1 MNPRTRIIWLA
12 GLALAL
18 LTGCV
23 SASPTAV
30 ATAPP
35 TATTAPAASPTTQAP
50 TQTADTTST
59 GASPVEAT
67 PTEATATLAQPTAT
81 LDPAA
86 ACTSPAALTPALTEG
101 PYFTPNSPEKASLVE
116 PGMSGTRLLLSG
128 YVFTTDCRPVA
139 NALLDFWQADA
150 QGRYDNNGYTLR
162 GHVFSDETGHYQIET
177 IIPGEYPGRTEHI
190 HVKVQAPG
198 GPVLTSQ
205 LFIPG
210 VAQNQSDNIFDPA
223 LVMTLETSG
232 DGMIGHFNFVISEK

>member
-1 MNPRTRIIWLA
+1 MNPRIRFVWLA
-12 GLALAL
+12 GLALGL
-18 LTGCV
+18 LAGCA
-23 SASPTAV
+23 SADPTAL

-35 TATTAPAASPTTQAP
+35 TATIAPAASPTSQAP
-50 TQTADTTST
+50 TQTA
-59 GASPVEAT
+59 GQPSPT
-67 PTEATATLAQPTAT
+67 PAESTATLPQPSPTS
-81 LDPAA
+81 DSAA
-86 ACTSPAALTPALTEG
+86 ACAAPASLTPALTEG

-128 YVFTTDCRPVA
+128 YVFTSDCRPVA

-150 QGRYDNNGYTLR
+150 QGRYDNSGYTLR
-162 GHVFSDETGHYQIET
+162 GHVFSDETGRYQIET
-177 IIPGEYPGRTEHI
+177 IVPGEYPGRTEHI

-223 LVMTLETSG
+223 LVMSMETSG
-232 DGMIGHFNFVISEK
+232 DGMIGRFNFVISGN